1 MGGIRCRPTFTRR
14 LRTTGADTPQQ
25 RLRGILDLINACNA
39 RNAHAQILDEESAD
53 SSTGDR
59 SNYDF
64 CNILSTPD
72 LHGYKTLE
80 RF

>member
-1 MGGIRCRPTFTRR
+1 MLLCCSTFTQRS
-14 LRTTGADTPQQ
+14 RTTGTDTPQQ
-25 RLRGILDLINACNA
+25 RLRGISNLISACNA
-39 RNAHAQILDEESAD
+39 RNAHAQILDEESDD

-59 SNYDF
+59 SNYAL
-64 CNILSTPD
+64 CNILSNPD